1 MRERVL
7 LLVTIGIGTAVVVA
21 SAMEI
26 EVARSRDVD
35 YSAYTSF
42 GFRVKEGIPPEHPL
56 GEDGHMLKEVQ
67 DAAAETLL
75 RRGMT
80 LIKGDTPD
88 LWVSFFGLH
97 EEEFTAE
104 GVRKELGGVTW
115 VGDPGAHST
124 RTVLHATLI
133 VEVHDA
139 STGERVW
146 SGWATGSTSN
156 PEKIRARA
164 AKATRKVLE
173 EFPRE

>member
-1 MRERVL
+1 MRVRVL
-7 LLVTIGIGTAVVVA
+7 LVAAIGVVGAVVA

-35 YSAYTSF
+35 FSAYTSF
-42 GFRVKEGIPPEHPL
+42 GFRVKDGIPPEHPL

-88 LWVSFFGLH
+88 VWVSFFGLR
-97 EEEFTAE
+97 EEEYTAE

-124 RTVLHATLI
+124 RTVQHATLI
-133 VEVHDA
+133 VEIYDA
-139 STGERVW
+139 STDERIW